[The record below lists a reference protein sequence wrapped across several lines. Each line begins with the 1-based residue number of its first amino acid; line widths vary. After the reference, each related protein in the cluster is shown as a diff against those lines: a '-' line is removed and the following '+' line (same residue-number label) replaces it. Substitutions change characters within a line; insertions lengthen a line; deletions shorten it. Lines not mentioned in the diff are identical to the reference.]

1 MPLQI
6 MQNLY
11 PASWLYLTGHCY
23 VRSMFVKHHFVAVVV
38 CLFVVAVYYYYLLLL
53 LLSFILIYF
62 IIIIIVFNW
71 YKLDCKF
78 FAELYKFFQ
87 F

>member
-38 CLFVVAVYYYYLLLL
+38 CLFVVAVAVVAVLLLL
-53 LLSFILIYF
+53 LLLLLLF
-62 IIIIIVFNW
+62 IIAIFI
-71 YKLDCKF
+71 Y
-78 FAELYKFFQ
+78 Y
-87 F
+87 

>member
-23 VRSMFVKHHFVAVVV
+23 VRSMFVKHHFVSLVV
-38 CLFVVAVYYYYLLLL
+38 CLFAVAVVVVVAVFYYYHYYYYLLLL
-53 LLSFILIYF
+53 LFIYF
-62 IIIIIVFNW
+62 YYYYYYLIGIN
-71 YKLDCKF
+71 
-78 FAELYKFFQ
+78 
-87 F
+87 